1 VKPPLFTS
9 KSQFAEGVAKALP
22 KAKASVA
29 KNPDDAF
36 QKSILAQLEFMER
49 SIAENR
55 APSAEDLDRLNLG
68 VIAVRTLED
77 TDPEYA
83 AFLSELEYAFRRLKT
98 LPP

>member
-1 VKPPLFTS
+1 MKPPLLS
-9 KSQFAEGVAKALP
+9 SRSQFAEGLGQALP

-36 QKSILAQLEFMER
+36 QKSILAQLEFMAL

-55 APSAEDLDRLNLG
+55 APSAEDLNRLNLG

-83 AFLSELEYAFRRLKT
+83 ALLSELEYAFRRLKT

>member
-1 VKPPLFTS
+1 M
-9 KSQFAEGVAKALP
+9 AL
-22 KAKASVA
+22 
-29 KNPDDAF
+29 
-36 QKSILAQLEFMER
+36 

-55 APSAEDLDRLNLG
+55 APSAEDLNRLNLG

-83 AFLSELEYAFRRLKT
+83 ALLSELEYAFRRLKT